1 MALDKFT
8 VPVSGND
15 EGPAAMPKL
24 QFRFNVVLDDF
35 GAEGQATINMSQNVM
50 TVTRPGI
57 TYDETTLDT
66 YNSRIFLIGK
76 HTWDPI
82 TLTVRDDVGG
92 DVVKAVN
99 AQLAKQTDHE
109 KQISSLNSDYK
120 FMCTINMLDGSRADS
135 PLEAF
140 VLEGAMLTNVQFG
153 DLTYAAS
160 EQVQITMTIR
170 YDNCLHSLS
179 NSSNTVGDTLTPSS
193 NPSTDPGVATRGQ
206 VA

>member
-1 MALDKFT
+1 
-8 VPVSGND
+8 
-15 EGPAAMPKL
+15 
-24 QFRFNVVLDDF
+24 
-35 GAEGQATINMSQNVM
+35 
-50 TVTRPGI
+50 
-57 TYDETTLDT
+57 
-66 YNSRIFLIGK
+66 
-76 HTWDPI
+76 
-82 TLTVRDDVGG
+82 
-92 DVVKAVN
+92 
-99 AQLAKQTDHE
+99 
-109 KQISSLNSDYK
+109 
-120 FMCTINMLDGSRADS
+120 MLDGSRDDS

-179 NSSNTVGDTLTPSS
+179 NSSNSVADTLTPSS